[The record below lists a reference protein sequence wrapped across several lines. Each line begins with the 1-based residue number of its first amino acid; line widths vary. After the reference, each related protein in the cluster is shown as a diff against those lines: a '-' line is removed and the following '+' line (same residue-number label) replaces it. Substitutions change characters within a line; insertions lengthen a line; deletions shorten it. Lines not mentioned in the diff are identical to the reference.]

1 MDSLVVLLS
10 LITGVVLGWLA
21 HSKVSRA
28 ELEAQKLSADQMK
41 ESFAA
46 VAQDSLAKNNQ
57 QFLDLAK
64 SNFEKIHISADKDLQ
79 NRQQAIQNFANNLQQ
94 NLHRYEKLVTSFE
107 QDRDKKYGALKE
119 QLDYIIQAEKNLR
132 ETTRT
137 LETALKDS
145 KARGNWGELQLKR
158 VIEMAGLT
166 EHVDF
171 TTQTTVT
178 VDSTMFR
185 PDVIVKMPD
194 VRNIAIDAKAPLANY
209 LKATAAKD
217 PEDKVKHLKTF
228 LGDMR
233 KHINDLG
240 SKAYFDKIENSA
252 PFVVMFL
259 PGESLIRAAMEL
271 DVNILD
277 EALSKK
283 VILASPS
290 TLLAILLIVEKSWK
304 DSKVSTHLEAVQ
316 KEGQELIKRI
326 GTFMGHVE
334 KVGKGINSA
343 ANAFNSLAGSWNRN
357 LLPQS
362 IKFNKLRGHKSNFK
376 QIEEVKHAESKD
388 FIGISA
394 PKAELT
400 E

>member
-1 MDSLVVLLS
+1 MENIVTLLS
-10 LITGVVLGWLA
+10 IISGFVLGWIA
-21 HSKVSRA
+21 HTKVYNSQLQANTKAA
-28 ELEAQKLSADQMK
+28 EQMK

-46 VAQDSLAKNNQ
+46 IAQDSLAKNNQ

-64 SNFEKIHISADKDLQ
+64 VNLEKAHLSADKDLK
-79 NRQQAIQNFANNLQQ
+79 NRQDAIQNFATNLQQ
-94 NLHRYEKLVTSFE
+94 NLQRYERLVTSFE

-171 TTQTTVT
+171 STQTTVT
-178 VDSTMFR
+178 VDSQMFR

-217 PEDKVKHLKTF
+217 NETKIKHLKTF
-228 LGDMR
+228 LQDMKR
-233 KHINDLG
+233 HISDLG
-240 SKAYFDKIENSA
+240 SKSYFDKIENSA

-271 DVNILD
+271 DVNLLD

-304 DSKVSTHLEAVQ
+304 DSKVSTHLESVK
-316 KEGQELIKRI
+316 KEGQELIKRLD
-326 GTFMGHVE
+326 TFVGHLE
-334 KVGKGINSA
+334 KVGKGLSSA

-357 LLPQS
+357 LIPQTL
-362 IKFNKLRGHKSNFK
+362 KFNKLRGHKTPMR
-376 QIEEVKHAESKD
+376 ELP
-388 FIGISA
+388 SA
-394 PKAELT
+394 IHPDEKEFVRLPKENLLNQ
-400 E
+400 